1 MKKYYLVGTDEEVL
15 MGDIISDVSFEKT
28 FDNGITLRR
37 KEEFEVTEDS
47 LPYLLDMGVL
57 EECDEEEDD
66 LVDFDGEE
74 TCEAVEELSEDLAN
88 LTKRVEKLEELGVK
102 QTMVLDK
109 MFKDL
114 KECINGVNE
123 AIKKAE
129 EKEAKEKKTASSK
142 KK

>member
-15 MGDIISDVSFEKT
+15 MGDTITDVPFEKT

-74 TCEAVEELSEDLAN
+74 TCEAVEELSEDLES
-88 LTKRVEKLEELGVK
+88 LTKRVEKLEELGIK
-102 QTMVLDK
+102 QTEVLDI

-114 KECINGVNE
+114 KKCINGVDE

>member
-15 MGDIISDVSFEKT
+15 MGDTITDVPFEKE
-28 FDNGITLRR
+28 FDNGITLKR
-37 KEEFEVTEDS
+37 KEEFKVTEDS

-57 EECDEEEDD
+57 EECDEEEDA
-66 LVDFDGEE
+66 LVDFDDEE
-74 TCEAVEELSEDLAN
+74 ACEAVEELSEDLES
-88 LTKRVEKLEELGVK
+88 LTKRVEKLEELGIK
-102 QTMVLDK
+102 QTEVLDI
-109 MFKDL
+109 MFKDV
-114 KECINGVNE
+114 KKCINGVDE

>member
-15 MGDIISDVSFEKT
+15 MGDVITDVPFEKE
-28 FDNGITLRR
+28 FDNGITLKR

-66 LVDFDGEE
+66 LVDFDDEE
-74 TCEAVEELSEDLAN
+74 TCEAVEELSEDLEN
-88 LTKRVEKLEELGVK
+88 LTKRVEKLEELGIK
-102 QTMVLDK
+102 QTEVLDI
-109 MFKDL
+109 MFKDV
-114 KECINGVNE
+114 KKCINGVDE
-123 AIKKAE
+123 ALKKAE

>member
-15 MGDIISDVSFEKT
+15 MGDTIVDVPFEKT
-28 FDNGITLRR
+28 FDNGITLKR

-74 TCEAVEELSEDLAN
+74 TCEAVEELEERTIKLESAIDSLKARMM
-88 LTKRVEKLEELGVK
+88 RVESSLRHIDNVFAAEGLEAETK
-102 QTMVLDK
+102 DK
-109 MFKDL
+109 DT
-114 KECINGVNE
+114 E
-123 AIKKAE
+123 APWE
-129 EKEAKEKKTASSK
+129 TKEKKVSK

>member
-15 MGDIISDVSFEKT
+15 MGDTIVDVPFEKT
-28 FDNGITLRR
+28 FDNGITLKR

-74 TCEAVEELSEDLAN
+74 TCEAVEELSEDLEN

-109 MFKDL
+109 IFKDL

>member
-15 MGDIISDVSFEKT
+15 MGDTITDVPFEKT

-66 LVDFDGEE
+66 LVDFDDEE
-74 TCEAVEELSEDLAN
+74 TCEAVEELSEDLEN
-88 LTKRVEKLEELGVK
+88 LTKRVEKLEELGIK
-102 QTMVLDK
+102 QTEVLDI

-114 KECINGVNE
+114 KKCINGVDE

>member
-15 MGDIISDVSFEKT
+15 MGDTIVDVPFEKT
-28 FDNGITLRR
+28 FDNGITLKR
-37 KEEFEVTEDS
+37 KEDFEVTEDS

-66 LVDFDGEE
+66 LVDFDDEE
-74 TCEAVEELSEDLAN
+74 TCEAAEELSEDLES
-88 LTKRVEKLEELGVK
+88 LTKRVEKLEELGIK
-102 QTMVLDK
+102 QTEVLDI
-109 MFKDL
+109 MFKDV
-114 KECINGVNE
+114 KKCINGVDE